1 MKQHWNRGFHNN
13 IFLAAGFSTLFSSH
27 SIARMTASGACAGAA
42 DATANAHPTSSSS
55 SSKLLYIVRH
65 GQALHNPRAE
75 AAKASGCTMEEFFEL
90 MKQDDAWDAELTELG
105 REQAR
110 RCHHTHFNALLLENK
125 LDLVVSSTLSRAI
138 ETAELIYPSTS
149 TTHHIPR
156 ISLEQFRE
164 INGSLLNGK
173 RRSKSFLRGRF
184 PMWDF
189 DMLESEEDDTWT
201 EDMEAY
207 EAAAERGYQGL
218 AWLLSERKEDIILL
232 VSHGGLLRY
241 TMNTH
246 PAIHMADERSCDH
259 HSHNGKTIDS
269 RFDNCEVRKYRL
281 SWKEAVQDQN
291 KEPIQQKRAI
301 QLTQLDH

>member
-1 MKQHWNRGFHNN
+1 
-13 IFLAAGFSTLFSSH
+13 
-27 SIARMTASGACAGAA
+27 MTASGACATVA
-42 DATANAHPTSSSS
+42 ANAHPTSSSS

-90 MKQDDAWDAELTELG
+90 MRQDDAWDAELTELG

-110 RCHHTHFNALLLENK
+110 RCHDTHFNALLWENK
-125 LDLVVSSTLSRAI
+125 VDLVVSSTLSRAI
-138 ETAELIYPSTS
+138 ETAELVYPSSSSSSS
-149 TTHHIPR
+149 TTTTYDIPR

-173 RRSKSFLRGRF
+173 RRSKSFLRDRF
-184 PMWDF
+184 PSWDF

-201 EDMEAY
+201 EEMEEY

-241 TMNTH
+241 TMNIH

-281 SWKEAVQDQN
+281 SWKEAVQDQGT
-291 KEPIQQKRAI
+291 EPIQQKRAI